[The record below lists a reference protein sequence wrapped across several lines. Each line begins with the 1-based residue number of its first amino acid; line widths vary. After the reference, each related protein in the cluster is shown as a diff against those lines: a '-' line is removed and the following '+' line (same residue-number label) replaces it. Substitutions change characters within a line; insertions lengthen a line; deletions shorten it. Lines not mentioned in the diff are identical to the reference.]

1 VLHLIER
8 TGSQSVP
15 ADIVGHIICGLSTLV
30 LKTQHT
36 LYLSTVSDALNV
48 ARTETKAKAENTAQT
63 LDHIKQELQSTV
75 DIAQQF
81 AMNVQKSG
89 NTAEE
94 ARAAAKEA
102 IEVGR
107 ATVEMARE
115 TRNKR
120 LQEHGR
126 GGR

>member
-1 VLHLIER
+1 
-8 TGSQSVP
+8 VP
-15 ADIVGHIICGLSTLV
+15 ADIVGHIICGLFTLV

-48 ARTETKAKAENTAQT
+48 ARTETKAKAKNTAQT

-81 AMNVQKSG
+81 ATNIQKSG